1 MSLVGAV
8 GIEPTTPCS
17 GGTYSI
23 HLGYGRVENL
33 VHILVHEMRVTTHNV
48 SQLSTNSP
56 IVRH

>member
-1 MSLVGAV
+1 
-8 GIEPTTPCS
+8 
-17 GGTYSI
+17 
-23 HLGYGRVENL
+23 